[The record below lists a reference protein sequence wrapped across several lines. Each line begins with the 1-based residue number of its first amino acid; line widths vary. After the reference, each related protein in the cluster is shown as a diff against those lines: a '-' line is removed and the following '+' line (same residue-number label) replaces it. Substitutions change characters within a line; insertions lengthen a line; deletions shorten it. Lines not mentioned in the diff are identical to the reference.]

1 MDGRGWGEGAFK
13 TGKKTLRFP
22 GKENVQMR
30 EFGMLMSRW
39 REEMDEVFREIR

>member
-1 MDGRGWGEGAFK
+1 MDGRGWGEGIFK
-13 TGKKTLRFP
+13 TGKKTLGSP

-39 REEMDEVFREIR
+39 REEMYEVFREIR